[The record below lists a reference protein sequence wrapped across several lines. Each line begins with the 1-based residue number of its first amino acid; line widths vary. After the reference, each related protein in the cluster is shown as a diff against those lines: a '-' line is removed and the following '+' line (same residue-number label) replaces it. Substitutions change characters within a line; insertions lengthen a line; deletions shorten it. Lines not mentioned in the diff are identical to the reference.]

1 MVKDIKNACINIVLA
16 SFKLTLKRYLFAP
29 ETDRKAG
36 FNLFGI
42 SPVRYKNY
50 TESCIIQE

>member
-16 SFKLTLKRYLFAP
+16 SFKLTLKRYLSAP